1 MKTMEQKLNEGRQ
14 YRNLTLQ
21 VRAKQE
27 GEEESYI
34 IEGYATTFNQP
45 YELYRY
51 KDWDGKEIIINEQVD
66 SDAFKDSDMADTI
79 LQYDHQ
85 GKVYARVSND
95 TLKLTPDEHGLKVEA
110 YLGGTEIGRQ
120 LYEEVNG
127 GYITKMS
134 FGFTIAEQ
142 RKEETEDDDKVNVL
156 RTITKIGKLYDV
168 SVVSIP
174 ANDTTEVSARSF
186 VDGVIEEVKKEFLTK
201 REIDILKEKIIMK
214 GKN

>member
-186 VDGVIEEVKKEFLTK
+186 VDGVIEEVKKEFLAK